1 MMKISISEDI
11 LFQLLDTNSVVLDL
25 KSESYF
31 GLDEMGTKMW
41 QLLTE
46 FGNIDA
52 VVKQLGK
59 EYQVDKVS
67 LRQDIDNLVKQLA
80 NNSLLTIIDE

>member
-1 MMKISISEDI
+1 MKISISEDI